1 MKCALNWTERFER
14 LYNCTSEVL
23 QEWLFVT
30 SQYVVISRKLAICDY
45 DVQKLRNLVNNLGKI
60 T

>member
-1 MKCALNWTERFER
+1 MKWTETFEQD
-14 LYNCTSEVL
+14 YKCTSEVL

-30 SQYVVISRKLAICDY
+30 LQYVVISRKLDICDY
-45 DVQKLRNLVNNLGKI
+45 DVQKLKNLVDTLGKI